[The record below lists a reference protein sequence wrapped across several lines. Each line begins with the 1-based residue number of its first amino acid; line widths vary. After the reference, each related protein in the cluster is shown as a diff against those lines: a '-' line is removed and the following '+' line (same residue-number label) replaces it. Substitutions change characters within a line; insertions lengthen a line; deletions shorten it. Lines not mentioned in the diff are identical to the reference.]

1 MVSQNRPVPSGW
13 AIFAGTVLFL
23 IGLFQGILGLVALLS
38 PTRAVFTSQG
48 LVLFNVWTWGWIHLI
63 VGAVLVLVSLGLFAA
78 QGWARYVAIFVAAV
92 SAISA
97 FGFFFAYPLW
107 SLLLIVLDIVVIYQ
121 LAVNYRAQ
129 SPAG

>member
-13 AIFAGTVLFL
+13 AVFAGTMLFL
-23 IGLFQGILGLVALLS
+23 IGIFQGILGLVALLS
-38 PTRAVFTSQG
+38 PTRAVFTTQG

-63 VGAVLVLVSLGLFAA
+63 AGAVLVLVSFGLYAA
-78 QGWARYVAIFVAAV
+78 QGWARWVAILVASL

-107 SLLLIVLDIVVIYQ
+107 SLLLIALDLVVIYQ
-121 LAVNYRAQ
+121 LAVHYRAQ
-129 SPAG
+129 SMAG